1 MNTILVPSELNELS
15 DKVLDFAIDLAQ
27 QMQAKEIILLNCII
41 PAHVQTM
48 TASGAPIDAG
58 GAVAHELNRSMMKK
72 REDLI
77 SKQAGHHASDH
88 VKINPVVRFNSDKSD
103 LNDYVEEF
111 NVDLVVSGSRDQFS
125 FLEILFGSPTEKM
138 IRKMDFPMII
148 IKDEPVKTDIEEI
161 ALAVDILKDYTQP
174 GLQEIIEFAGV
185 MKARLQLVHVIT
197 DDKNS
202 ANDAI
207 EYMQGMAKAN
217 KISNYAINVIEN
229 HSLEDGLEG
238 FIRKQNPD
246 MVALLNQGK
255 GKLHKLIF
263 GSHTEDVLKEVD
275 KPVFISKMQ

>member
-1 MNTILVPSELNELS
+1 MNTILVPTELNELS

-27 QMQAKEIILLNCII
+27 QVQAKEIVLLNCIL

-72 REDLI
+72 RETLI
-77 SKQAGHHASDH
+77 TKQAGNHTSDH
-88 VKINPVVRFNSDKSD
+88 VKIKPVVRFNNSKSD
-103 LNDYVEEF
+103 LNEYAKEF
-111 NVDLVVSGSRDQFS
+111 KADLVISGSRDKLS

-161 ALAVDILKDYTQP
+161 ALAVDIHKDYTQP
-174 GLQEIIEFAGV
+174 GLEEIIEFANL

-197 DDKNS
+197 DEKNS
-202 ANDAI
+202 ANGAI

-238 FIRKQNPD
+238 FVRKQNPD